1 MAPIEVLGLVSRAD
15 NSGLRGA
22 ATGSGEVDRFA
33 ALTSELA
40 ATGKKFYDRGWVLG
54 TSGNFSAVLSRDA
67 MRLAITSSG
76 LDKGALDASSF
87 IEMDESAH
95 VVRGSG
101 KPSAEALLHVAIVR
115 ELGAG
120 AVLHTH
126 SVWSTV
132 LSGAH
137 AARGGIEI
145 YGYEMLKGLEGVRT
159 HEHREWLPILENS
172 QDMTELSQRVAKV
185 LRENRG
191 LHGFLLREH
200 GLYTW
205 GATVQ
210 EAKRHV
216 EILEFLM
223 EVLVRASTMP
233 RPENAKTGD

>member
-1 MAPIEVLGLVSRAD
+1 MAPEVRELESGVEKLARAAD
-15 NSGLRGA
+15 V
-22 ATGSGEVDRFA
+22 TDSGEAGKFVA
-33 ALTSELA
+33 IASELA
-40 ATGKKFYDRGWVLG
+40 AIGRGFYERGWVLG
-54 TSGNFSAVLSRDA
+54 TSGNFSAVISREPL
-67 MRLAITSSG
+67 RFVITSTG

-87 IEMDESAH
+87 IEMDDRAC
-95 VVRGSG
+95 VVDGSG

-115 ELGAG
+115 ESGAG

-137 AARGGIEI
+137 AARGGVEI
-145 YGYEMLKGLEGVRT
+145 RGYEMLKGLEGVRT
-159 HEHREWLPILENS
+159 HEHSEWLPILENS
-172 QDMTELSQRVAKV
+172 QEMTEMSVRVANL
-185 LRENRG
+185 LREKSS

-216 EILEFLM
+216 EIFEFLM
-223 EVLVRASTMP
+223 EVMVRAAAITP
-233 RPENAKTGD
+233 KLEKGG